1 MYLDGLRL
9 MMAAG
14 LIFHKL
20 LWELLRGKARE
31 AQKQSV
37 RAPTLSSI
45 FLKLVKAAVFVFLLA
60 QTLFL
65 ELFPIHAEASTLRN
79 AGAVIFFLGLALAIV
94 GRLQLG
100 KNWLDLE
107 DAAVRSDQSLVTRG
121 VYAYVRHPIYA
132 GDILL
137 LFGLE
142 LALNSWLLMVVIIP
156 LVIVIRQVLAEEALL
171 VRAFPGY
178 VSYCARTKRFIP
190 FLI

>member
-1 MYLDGLRL
+1 MDGLRL
-9 MMAAG
+9 TLTAG

-20 LWELLRGKARE
+20 LWELLRGKAHG
-31 AQKQSV
+31 APKQSPG
-37 RAPTLSSI
+37 APLSTI
-45 FLKLVKAAVFVFLLA
+45 FIKTVKAAVFVFLVV
-60 QTLFL
+60 QSLFL
-65 ELFPIHAEASTLRN
+65 ELFPIREAPAALTN
-79 AGAVIFFLGLALAIV
+79 AGIAIFFLGLALAIV

-107 DAAVRSDQSLVTRG
+107 DARVRSDQSLVTRG

-142 LALNSWLLMVVIIP
+142 LALNSWLVVAVIVP

-171 VRAFPGY
+171 LRAFPGY

>member
-1 MYLDGLRL
+1 MDGLRL
-9 MMAAG
+9 TLASG

-20 LWELLRGKARE
+20 LWELLRAKARRP
-31 AQKQSV
+31 QNQST
-37 RAPTLSSI
+37 RSPTLRSM
-45 FLKLVKAAVFVFLLA
+45 FVKAVKAAVFVFLIG

-65 ELFPIHAEASTLRN
+65 GLFPISEEPGHLRN
-79 AGAVIFFLGLALAIV
+79 AGAVIFFVGLSLAIL

-107 DAAVRSDQSLVTRG
+107 DARVRSDQSLVTGG
-121 VYAYVRHPIYA
+121 VYAYVRHPIYG

-137 LFGLE
+137 LFGLQ
-142 LALNSWLLMVVIIP
+142 LALNSWLVLAVVIP

-171 VRAFPGY
+171 LRAFPGY

-190 FLI
+190 FVL